1 MYLFVTLQVCSAQS
15 TFRGVSE
22 RGKICSL
29 IAVLKM
35 NGYCTLLYKLIC
47 IAKWAKYIVCIN
59 ISCDKRDNFITI
71 VLLPLRMAEESPP
84 YYYSLAHLAAD
95 YHFHSVS

>member
-1 MYLFVTLQVCSAQS
+1 MLIRFHSCACMYLFVTLQVCSAQS

-35 NGYCTLLYKLIC
+35 NGYCTLFIIQTDLYSKVGKI
-47 IAKWAKYIVCIN
+47 
-59 ISCDKRDNFITI
+59 
-71 VLLPLRMAEESPP
+71 
-84 YYYSLAHLAAD
+84 
-95 YHFHSVS
+95 HSMH